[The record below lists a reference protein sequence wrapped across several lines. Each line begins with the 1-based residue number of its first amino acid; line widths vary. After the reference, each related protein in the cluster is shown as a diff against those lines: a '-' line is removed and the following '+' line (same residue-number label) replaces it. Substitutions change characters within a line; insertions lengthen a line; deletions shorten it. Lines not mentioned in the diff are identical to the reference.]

1 MRNHYL
7 YYCLV
12 ALGAAFL
19 LSCNAQNSAATA
31 TDPAA
36 VPTALSSNPVADI
49 LEPNEP
55 GLSYPIYESF
65 DSIAPLFEQEDG
77 KVYVINFWATW
88 CKPCVE
94 ELPYFEKLA
103 AEMGGENVQI
113 IMVSLDFARDVRTK
127 LKDFIEQRPMELPVV
142 ALADQ
147 QYNNWIDRVDRRWG
161 GAIPIT
167 ILYKNQLR
175 SFHDTQYASYSELQQ
190 AVTAL
195 L

>member
-1 MRNHYL
+1 MINRCFPL
-7 YYCLV
+7 IAFAVL
-12 ALGAAFL
+12 AAVL
-19 LSCNAQNSAATA
+19 LQCAPQNSTAGA

-36 VPTALSSNPVADI
+36 TPVAQTTDPVAEI

-65 DSIAPLFEQEDG
+65 DSIAPLFNQEDG
-77 KVYVINFWATW
+77 TVYVINFWATW

-103 AEMGGENVQI
+103 EEMADENVQI
-113 IMVSLDFARDVRTK
+113 VMVSLDFAKDVRTK
-127 LKDFIEQRPMELPVV
+127 LKTFVEERPMELPVV

-167 ILYKNQLR
+167 ILYKNRLR
-175 SFHDTQYASYSELQQ
+175 SFHPTQYSSYSELQQ
-190 AVTAL
+190 AVSAL

>member
-1 MRNHYL
+1 MINRYL
-7 YYCLV
+7 SYCLL
-12 ALGAAFL
+12 ALLVGFFL
-19 LSCNAQNSAATA
+19 QCASKNSTTGT
-31 TDPAA
+31 TDPEVTPAA
-36 VPTALSSNPVADI
+36 LDTDPVAEI
-49 LEPNEP
+49 LEPNEE

-65 DSIAPLFEQEDG
+65 DSIAPLFNQEDG

-103 AEMGGENVQI
+103 EELAEENVEI
-113 IMVSLDFARDVRTK
+113 VMVSLDFAKDVRTK
-127 LKDFIEQRPMELPVV
+127 LKTFIEERPLALPVV

-167 ILYKNQLR
+167 ILYKDQLR
-175 SFHDTQYASYSELQQ
+175 SFHDTQYSSYSELKQ

>member
-1 MRNHYL
+1 MRQL
-7 YYCLV
+7 PFLWLALCLFSFQC
-12 ALGAAFL
+12 APK
-19 LSCNAQNSAATA
+19 NTA
-31 TDPAA
+31 TGTSESAPRVD
-36 VPTALSSNPVADI
+36 PVAEV
-49 LEPNEP
+49 LAPNKP

-65 DSIAPLFEQEDG
+65 DSIAPLFDREDG

-103 AEMGGENVQI
+103 EEMADEDVQI
-113 IMVSLDFARDVRTK
+113 VMVSLDFARDVRTK
-127 LKDFIEQRPMELPVV
+127 LKDFVQERPLELPVV

-161 GAIPIT
+161 GAIPVT

-175 SFHDTQYASYSELQQ
+175 SFHETKFSSYSELKS